1 MGFFSSIT
9 IKGIKTEGYEMAGT
23 VFDENYIMSTLKEL
37 CENIDLCGF
46 EAYIVKK
53 ESPKLRRMSLDEQI
67 NENGDNF
74 RTVLKN
80 LFIDIIKERYLSED
94 VRYTDGHKLADNQ
107 NKYFYFEQGES
118 FHPFKYLN
126 DKKEIAEFEEDDLS
140 SASGLAFEIRKG
152 NKSLWIYQHLWGIMV
167 PNKKKTNLMTRVM
180 RFENKIVFSEQ
191 KESLL
196 TIAHKIDIIIF
207 DGYLITGNTTLLQKY
222 FGFHDYIYQAAHQ
235 TVQSIASKDLVENI
249 DKLSEYIS
257 RGKSRYA
264 KKMMR
269 IGTSRVFNLTKEQL
283 IEKINTLPRWHD
295 KFSVNKNTNQI
306 ILNTY
311 GEVESLIDL
320 FDERYT
326 RSDVTDTEYD
336 TDVKTVAQPMK
347 E

>member
-1 MGFFSSIT
+1 M
-9 IKGIKTEGYEMAGT
+9 EGT
-23 VFDENYIMSTLKEL
+23 VFNEAYIKSTLKEF

-53 ESPKLRRMSLDEQI
+53 QSPKLRRMSLDEQI
-67 NENGDNF
+67 NEDGDNF
-74 RTVLKN
+74 RTVLKK
-80 LFIDIIKERYLSED
+80 LFIDIIKNQYLGDEAQ
-94 VRYTDGHKLADNQ
+94 YTDGHQLADNQ
-107 NKYFYFEQGES
+107 NKYLYFEQGDS
-118 FHPFKYLN
+118 FRPFKYLD
-126 DKKEIAEFEEDDLS
+126 DKEEVEEFEEDDLS

-152 NKSLWIYQHLWGIMV
+152 NKSLWLYQHLWGIMV

-180 RFENKIVFSEQ
+180 RFENKVVFSEQ

-196 TIAHKIDIIIF
+196 TIAHKIDIIIC

-222 FGFHDYIYQAAHQ
+222 FSFHDYIYQAAHQ
-235 TVQSIASKDLVENI
+235 TAQSIATKNLVENI

-257 RGKSRYA
+257 RGKSKYA

-283 IEKINTLPRWHD
+283 IEKINTLPRWNG
-295 KFSVNKNTNQI
+295 KFTVNKDTNQI

>member
-9 IKGIKTEGYEMAGT
+9 IKGIKTEGYEMAET

-37 CENIDLCGF
+37 CENIELCGF

-94 VRYTDGHKLADNQ
+94 VQYTDGHQLADNQ

-126 DKKEIAEFEEDDLS
+126 DKKEIAEFEEDDLT

-326 RSDVTDTEYD
+326 RSDVTDIEYD
-336 TDVKTVAQPMK
+336 TGVKTVAQPMK

>member
-1 MGFFSSIT
+1 M
-9 IKGIKTEGYEMAGT
+9 
-23 VFDENYIMSTLKEL
+23 
-37 CENIDLCGF
+37 
-46 EAYIVKK
+46 
-53 ESPKLRRMSLDEQI
+53 
-67 NENGDNF
+67 
-74 RTVLKN
+74 
-80 LFIDIIKERYLSED
+80 
-94 VRYTDGHKLADNQ
+94 
-107 NKYFYFEQGES
+107 
-118 FHPFKYLN
+118 
-126 DKKEIAEFEEDDLS
+126 S
-140 SASGLAFEIRKG
+140 SASGLAFEIRKA
-152 NKSLWIYQHLWGIMV
+152 NKSLWLYQHLWGIMV

-180 RFENKIVFSEQ
+180 RFENKVVFSEQ

-196 TIAHKIDIIIF
+196 TIAHKIDIIIC

-235 TVQSIASKDLVENI
+235 TAQSIASKNLVENI

-257 RGKSRYA
+257 RGKSKYA

-283 IEKINTLPRWHD
+283 IEKINTLPRWND
-295 KFSVNKNTNQI
+295 KFTVNADTNQI

>member
-1 MGFFSSIT
+1 M
-9 IKGIKTEGYEMAGT
+9 EEYEMAET
-23 VFDENYIMSTLKEL
+23 VFGENYIKSTFKEF
-37 CENIDLCGF
+37 CENTNLCGF
-46 EAYIVKK
+46 EAYIVTK

-80 LFIDIIKERYLSED
+80 LFIDIIKEHYLCVEAQ
-94 VRYTDGHKLADNQ
+94 YTDGHQLADNQ
-107 NKYFYFEQGES
+107 NKYLYFEQGES
-118 FHPFKYLN
+118 FYPFKYLN
-126 DKKEIAEFEEDDLS
+126 DTEEIAEFEEDDLS

-180 RFENKIVFSEQ
+180 RFENKVVFSEQ

-207 DGYLITGNTTLLQKY
+207 DGYLITRNTTLLQKY

-235 TVQSIASKDLVENI
+235 TAKSIASKDLVENI
-249 DKLSEYIS
+249 DKLNEYIS
-257 RGKSRYA
+257 RGKSKYA

-283 IEKINTLPRWHD
+283 IEKINTLPRWQG
-295 KFSVNKNTNQI
+295 KFTVNTDTNQI

-347 E
+347 G